1 MTCEVLAH
9 LVNPLA
15 ADEKYPVLNKNKLKI
30 PIQMTL
36 SQKKKT
42 FSRVFSE
49 FLKSRLNFGHFEKKM
64 ALIDFVFPK
73 LRSLKTWLGKCLKSN
88 VSEDTLKSNMVN

>member
-36 SQKKKT
+36 SQKKET

-49 FLKSRLNFGHFEKKM
+49 FLKSRLNFGHFEKKDGPHRFC
-64 ALIDFVFPK
+64 I
-73 LRSLKTWLGKCLKSN
+73 SEITKS
-88 VSEDTLKSNMVN
+88 ENMVR